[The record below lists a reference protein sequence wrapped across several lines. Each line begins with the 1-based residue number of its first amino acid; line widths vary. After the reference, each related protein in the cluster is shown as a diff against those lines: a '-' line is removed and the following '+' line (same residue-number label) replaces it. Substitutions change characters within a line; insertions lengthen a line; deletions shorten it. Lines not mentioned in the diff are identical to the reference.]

1 MKQLFFMLVALLIL
15 TACTISP
22 SKIEFG
28 TDVCNYCDMTI
39 VDRTH
44 AAQVVTNK
52 GKVYKYDAIE
62 CLINDIAEKE
72 ENSFAY
78 LLVTDFSSPEKLVNA
93 TKVTYLI
100 SEEIKSPMGANLSA
114 FPNKDKAISFK
125 GKLFNWE
132 EIKQKIR
139 N

>member
-1 MKQLFFMLVALLIL
+1 MKQLFLVLAIILIV
-15 TACTISP
+15 TGCTVSP

-28 TDVCNYCDMTI
+28 KDVCSFCDMTI
-39 VDRTH
+39 VDKTH
-44 AAQVVTNK
+44 AAEVVTKK
-52 GKVYKYDAIE
+52 GKAYKYDAIE
-62 CLINDIAEKE
+62 CLINDIKEKE
-72 ENSFAY
+72 ESSFAF
-78 LLVTDFSSPEKLVNA
+78 LLVTDFASPEKLVNA
-93 TKVTYLI
+93 TEVNYLI

-114 FPNKDKAISFK
+114 FANKENAIPFK

>member
-1 MKQLFFMLVALLIL
+1 MLNA
-15 TACTISP
+15 S
-22 SKIEFG
+22 
-28 TDVCNYCDMTI
+28 
-39 VDRTH
+39 
-44 AAQVVTNK
+44 
-52 GKVYKYDAIE
+52 
-62 CLINDIAEKE
+62 LINDIAEKE